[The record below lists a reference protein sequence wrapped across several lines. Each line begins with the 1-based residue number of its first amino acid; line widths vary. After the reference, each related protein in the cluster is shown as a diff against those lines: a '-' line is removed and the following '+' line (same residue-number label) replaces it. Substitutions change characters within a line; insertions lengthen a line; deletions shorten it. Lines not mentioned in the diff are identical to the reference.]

1 MRDRAPWQIDG
12 AAIVRAALQGDPDA
26 RAAVEEIVLAVFKR
40 EWAARKERQE
50 KITGAEAA
58 RRLERVL
65 WNDPATGVMRHADAG
80 SGTEV
85 LEGRVQADVGGGGGV
100 QRQGLGHGVS
110 LWCKAIFYTR
120 PPRRGIT

>member
-58 RRLERVL
+58 RRLEV
-65 WNDPATGVMRHADAG
+65 
-80 SGTEV
+80 
-85 LEGRVQADVGGGGGV
+85 
-100 QRQGLGHGVS
+100 
-110 LWCKAIFYTR
+110 
-120 PPRRGIT
+120 PPRTWARRSRLPELAAYKTDDGRWLWPELEAAYQRLFG